1 MPDTI
6 PNLWPTEF
14 NVDVRT
20 PLTILKVQANG
31 LSKVTKGILEGAVE
45 TERSEHQ
52 EQHRLVVVAPAYNGY
67 RRTLITVLHDL
78 DLPYPAEVR
87 AEGLAESIERMSP
100 LHDIYTVTV
109 YPSADSDEQ
118 LIELVQKALQ
128 SGPTK
133 ALILSLIAKSNE
145 ARFSTA

>member
-1 MPDTI
+1 MSDTI

-20 PLTILKVQANG
+20 PLTILKVQANW
-31 LSKVTKGILEGAVE
+31 LSKVTKGILEGVVE
-45 TERSEHQ
+45 TERSERQ
-52 EQHRLVVVAPAYNGY
+52 EQHRLVVVAPVHNGY
-67 RRTLITVLHDL
+67 RHNLITVIHDL
-78 DLPYPAEVR
+78 NLPYPAEVR
-87 AEGLAESIERMSP
+87 AEGLAELSP
-100 LHDIYTVTV
+100 RPDLKGRTFLTD

-118 LIELVQKALQ
+118 LIELVRQALQ

-145 ARFSTA
+145 MRFPTA